1 MNKRSFISDAV
12 MTGVVCCTIGAVVFY
27 EINQGIAKGYGF
39 FHEYGG
45 SIIVFLFMLA
55 AGLFTRNLSKY
66 NRYKHDK
73 ERLASSTTTDY
84 VKERQDKTWIR

>member
-1 MNKRSFISDAV
+1 MKSIR
-12 MTGVVCCTIGAVVFY
+12 
-27 EINQGIAKGYGF
+27 ELQKYGF

-45 SIIVFLFMLA
+45 SIIVLLFMLA